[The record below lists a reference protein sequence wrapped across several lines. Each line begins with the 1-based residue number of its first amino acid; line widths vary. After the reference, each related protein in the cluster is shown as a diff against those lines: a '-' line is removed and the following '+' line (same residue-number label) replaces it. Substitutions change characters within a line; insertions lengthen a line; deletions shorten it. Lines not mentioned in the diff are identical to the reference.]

1 MISRFYFAG
10 MTSIKDVELFNP
22 NEFSSKTVQ
31 SCYLEYHLRG
41 ICTPKGIEQLE
52 NLIQTNNN

>member
-1 MISRFYFAG
+1 

-22 NEFSSKTVQ
+22 NEFSSKKVQ
-31 SCYLEYHLRG
+31 SSYLEYHLRG
-41 ICTPKGIEQLE
+41 ICTTKGIEQLE